1 MAEKNA
7 SVTKRSASGTISLII
22 RQIVVQSLNFGGNLC
37 LARFLSVND
46 YGFYG
51 IVFFVLSFVLNF
63 GDIGLAPSLIH
74 QTSPPSKAD
83 RDCVFTVQLVLSLLL
98 AISLSSA
105 APFLCRYYKIDQS
118 YSIFF
123 HFISIT
129 VFLLSFKSVPTV
141 MLERDISFGWLT
153 LIEILQAFIYNAIA
167 CILAFYKWGAYSFSI
182 ALLVRTLLGTILV
195 NLVHKNIFCISLKLA
210 NIKTHL
216 KFGIPF
222 QMGVL
227 INVIKDSI
235 SPVVVGSRMGIK
247 MTGIVNMASLV
258 GAFPSMLLFVM
269 NRLFFPMF
277 SRAKGNPQE
286 LQFLFKIAIRIS
298 NAISAITAIYVLFMC
313 KPVIMYVFGEKWLP
327 AQNLVYFFWTAN
339 LTLPSMLVCISFLN
353 ALGLPKISMRYNILW
368 MFLTL
373 SIGIPL
379 IYPLGI
385 YGVGIANVVVNLS
398 MLLVYFEA
406 QKRVRCS
413 ILKEMFYSWLPS
425 LPAVA
430 ALWLISRS
438 NPVVNLHSLIL
449 QYIPFFL
456 VYSAVFIV
464 ISKNE
469 ISAFFARLKSK
480 PAEEYSF

>member
-7 SVTKRSASGTISLII
+7 SVTKKSASGTISLII

-51 IVFFVLSFVLNF
+51 IVFFVFSFVLNF

-83 RDCVFTVQLVLSLLL
+83 RDSVFTVQLVLSLLL
-98 AISLSSA
+98 AISLSIS
-105 APFLCRYYKIDQS
+105 APFLCKYYKIDQS

-123 HFISIT
+123 HFISLT
-129 VFLLSFKSVPTV
+129 VFFLSFKSVPTV
-141 MLERDISFGWLT
+141 LLERDISFEWLT
-153 LIEILQAFIYNAIA
+153 LIEILQAIIYNGIA
-167 CILAFYKWGAYSFSI
+167 CILAFNKWGAYSFSI
-182 ALLVRTLLGTILV
+182 ALLARTIVGTILV
-195 NLVHKNIFCISLKLA
+195 NIVGRNSYGITLKLD

-235 SPVVVGSRMGIK
+235 SPVVIGSRMGLK

-277 SRAKGNPQE
+277 SRSKEDPQE

-298 NAISAITAIYVLFMC
+298 NAISAVTAMYVLFMC
-313 KPVIMYVFGEKWLP
+313 KPVIVYVFGEKWLP

-339 LTLPSMLVCISFLN
+339 LTLPSMLVSISLLN
-353 ALGLPKISMRYNILW
+353 ALGLPKISMRYNVLW

-398 MLLVYFEA
+398 MSLVYFEA

-413 ILKEMFYSWLPS
+413 ILKEMFYSWFPS

-430 ALWLISRS
+430 GLWLISRS
-438 NPVVNLHSLIL
+438 NPVDNFYSLVL
-449 QYIPFFL
+449 QYVPFFL
-456 VYSAVFIV
+456 VYTAGFIV
-464 ISKNE
+464 LSKNE
-469 ISAFFARLKSK
+469 ISAFIVRLKSK
-480 PAEEYSF
+480 PVEEYSF

>member
-1 MAEKNA
+1 MTEKNA

-83 RDCVFTVQLVLSLLL
+83 RDCVFTVQLFLSLLL
-98 AISLSSA
+98 AISLSLA

-195 NLVHKNIFCISLKLA
+195 NLVHKNSFCISLKLE

-227 INVIKDSI
+227 INIIKDSI

-247 MTGIVNMASLV
+247 MTGIVNMASLI

-277 SRAKGNPQE
+277 SRAKEDPQE

-298 NAISAITAIYVLFMC
+298 NAIS
-313 KPVIMYVFGEKWLP
+313 P
-327 AQNLVYFFWTAN
+327 
-339 LTLPSMLVCISFLN
+339 
-353 ALGLPKISMRYNILW
+353 
-368 MFLTL
+368 
-373 SIGIPL
+373 
-379 IYPLGI
+379 
-385 YGVGIANVVVNLS
+385 
-398 MLLVYFEA
+398 
-406 QKRVRCS
+406 
-413 ILKEMFYSWLPS
+413 
-425 LPAVA
+425 
-430 ALWLISRS
+430 
-438 NPVVNLHSLIL
+438 
-449 QYIPFFL
+449 
-456 VYSAVFIV
+456 
-464 ISKNE
+464 
-469 ISAFFARLKSK
+469 LKSIFL
-480 PAEEYSF
+480 PDSNH